1 MSYYSAP
8 FTFDFATS
16 RIDAD
21 AGAVDI
27 DCGAL
32 YTACK
37 LAQASEE
44 GIIYERIAAGSGLNS
59 LGPGVQVGLTVQL
72 LGAWQLRF
80 PAGNYVARIAGGNL
94 IGGPGGDPIAYTA
107 GVQTLLIQSAAST
120 VVTAGG
126 SVPTAAQNA
135 AAVRANF
142 ETGAPVPVDVQL
154 MNSATVIGDGSEADP
169 WRGVGVS
176 P

>member
-1 MSYYSAP
+1 MPFYSAP

-21 AGAVDI
+21 VGAVDI

-44 GIIYERIAAGSGLNS
+44 GIIYDRLAAGSGLNT
-59 LGPGVQVGLTVQL
+59 LGPGVQVGLTVEL
-72 LGAWQLRF
+72 LGSWQIRF
-80 PAGNYVARIAGGNL
+80 PSGNYVARIAGGNL
-94 IGGPGGDPIAYTA
+94 IGGPGGDPIAYSA
-107 GVQTLLIQSAAST
+107 GVQALLIQSASST

-126 SVPTAAQNA
+126 SSGAATPTQIAQ
-135 AAVRANF
+135 AVWDRPVASHAM
-142 ETGAPVPVDVQL
+142 TGSFGKLVSGVL
-154 MNSATVIGDGSEADP
+154 TVAKFLGL
-169 WRGVGVS
+169 R
-176 P
+176 